1 MSKHDSK
8 VQKATDQTD
17 STKERLLIVAEELFA
32 KKGLSGTSVREI
44 GSAVGVANSTI
55 LYYFPSKE
63 ALYKEVL
70 KRIAKSIQTITE
82 DLTEDIGNDEKQ
94 VEILV
99 ERLIDWT
106 HSNPEYNQIIVREI
120 MENSERMSGERHMY
134 LSEVIEMMKKPL
146 ERLNEK
152 NKMQSID
159 PTLFLFQIIGSVS
172 YMLIALPTIR
182 QFTGKQDFESIKDKH
197 KQTLIEVVRKSM
209 K

>member
-17 STKERLLIVAEELFA
+17 STKERLLMVAEELFA

-82 DLTEDIGNDEKQ
+82 DITEDLGNDEKQ
-94 VEILV
+94 VEIMV

-106 HSNPEYNQIIVREI
+106 HGNPEYNQILIREI
-120 MENSERMSGERHMY
+120 MENSERMSGERPMY

-152 NKMQSID
+152 NKMQFID

-182 QFTGKQDFESIKDKH
+182 QIIGKQDFDSW
-197 KQTLIEVVRKSM
+197 QGRQR
-209 K
+209 